1 MNHHHHQKA
10 AQRNLSYQLAEGIGR
25 QMLNGQIEP
34 GSILPG
40 EMELGEMYGVSRTAV
55 REAVKMLAA
64 KGMLLPRPRIGT
76 RVMPRRNWNFLD
88 QDLLTW
94 WAEQDDKQKL
104 VAEFHVMREMLEPK
118 AASMAALHASPEDR
132 HQLSL
137 LMGEMRALD
146 EQFDKERWIEV
157 DTQFHQ
163 MIYFSSGNPFLT
175 PFGNLFKAVF
185 QVYFR
190 TVTRDSVVRLECHQ
204 AIIDAILRSDPDAA
218 AAAVESLINDKD

>member
-1 MNHHHHQKA
+1 MNHHHQKA
-10 AQRNLSYQLAEGIGR
+10 AQRNLSYQLAESIGR
-25 QMLNGQIEP
+25 QILAGQIAP
-34 GSILPG
+34 GAILPG
-40 EMELGEMYGVSRTAV
+40 EMELGEIYGVSRTAV

-104 VAEFHVMREMLEPK
+104 VDDFQLLRIMLEPK
-118 AASMAALHASPEDR
+118 AAAMAAQYASPEDR

-146 EQFDKERWIEV
+146 ECFDKDRWIEV

-163 MIYFSSGNPFLT
+163 MIYFASGNPFLT

-190 TVTRDSVVRLECHQ
+190 TVTRDSVVKLERHQ

-218 AAAVESLINDKD
+218 SAAVTALIEHGD